1 MFSRQRKKK
10 KKRTWTKGNGQIDL
24 ALLSNKMISD
34 KRKMNRVVIKM
45 QNVKLTRFSRVV
57 EMELEWNEMEQVRDN
72 KVDMLSEDNEYEEL
86 TD

>member
-1 MFSRQRKKK
+1 
-10 KKRTWTKGNGQIDL
+10 
-24 ALLSNKMISD
+24 
-34 KRKMNRVVIKM
+34 MNRVVIKM

-86 TD
+86 TDWQSNKTVTTLKYWIKGECFRVQSYRKYLYAGESIRP